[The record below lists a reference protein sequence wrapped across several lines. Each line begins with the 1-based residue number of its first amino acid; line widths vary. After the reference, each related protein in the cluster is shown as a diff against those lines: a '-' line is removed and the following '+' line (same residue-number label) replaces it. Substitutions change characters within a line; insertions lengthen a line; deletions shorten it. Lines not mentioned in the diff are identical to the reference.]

1 MSEHRLSEIVIER
14 PRGGMRKNSSR
25 LKGVRR
31 MLDRLTIEARDE
43 GLLSPYLIKV
53 RQKTKYFSD
62 HLNPLRQYL
71 RSKVGQ
77 HWDEVYSELCQDLD
91 ISTLSGQHILSHL
104 WQYVERYVE
113 IIDGKPCR
121 KPYDRFSYRSFGS
134 YYNQFYIHPETG
146 ILCEA
151 VRSPKVIPPNSED
164 KIELDRTHYYYKLDD
179 IWYLITFAEVPAIAE
194 VRDVVLKAY
203 IQPETTAYKGLYA
216 AQKRQCNKKEI
227 GWIRSYLSKE

>member
-14 PRGGMRKNSSR
+14 PRGGMRKNSNR
-25 LKGVRR
+25 LKGVKK
-31 MLDRLTIEARDE
+31 MLDRLTDEARDQ

-62 HLNPLRQYL
+62 CLNPLRRFL

-77 HWDEVYSELCQDLD
+77 HWDGVYGELCQDLD

-104 WQYVERYVE
+104 WQYVERHVE
-113 IIDGKPCR
+113 IVDGKPCR
-121 KPYDRFSYRSFGS
+121 KPYDGLFFRSFGT
-134 YYNQFYIHPETG
+134 YRNQFYIHPETG

-151 VRSPKVIPPNSED
+151 VRSPKVIPPKSED
-164 KIELDRTHYYYKLDD
+164 KIEIDRTHYYYKLDD

-203 IQPETTAYKGLYA
+203 IQPETSSHTGLYA
-216 AQKRQCNKKEI
+216 AQKRQCNKKEMQ
-227 GWIRSYLSKE
+227 WIRSYLSKN

>member
-25 LKGVRR
+25 LKGVRK
-31 MLDRLTIEARDE
+31 MLDRLTSEAKDD

-62 HLNPLRQYL
+62 NLNPLRRFL
-71 RSKVGQ
+71 RSKVGTD
-77 HWDEVYSELCQDLD
+77 WDRVYGELSQDLD

-104 WQYVERYVE
+104 WQYVERHVE
-113 IIDGKPCR
+113 MIDGKPYR
-121 KPYDRFSYRSFGS
+121 KPYNGFFRNFGI
-134 YYNQFYIHPETG
+134 YYNQFYVHPETG

-151 VRSPKVIPPNSED
+151 LRSPKVIPPESKD
-164 KIELDRTHYYYKLDD
+164 KIKLDSTHYYYKLED
-179 IWYLITFAEVPAIAE
+179 IWYLITFAQIPAISE

-203 IQPETTAYKGLYA
+203 IQTEINSCTRLYA

-227 GWIRSYLSKE
+227 RWIRLYLSKD